1 MAKLINISGVTE
13 ERMTAE
19 EKRVASRL
27 EAFMSNECLVWYDIP
42 VGRKNRHPDFVIIDP
57 ENGLVFLEVKDWTVH
72 TLHQVNHE
80 QVILETNGIL
90 KSEINPLLQVRR
102 YACDTVNA
110 LPADSRLRQNDG
122 QYKGRLNLAWAYGVV
137 FTRIT
142 RQQLKALAGN
152 DENAVERIFPSAQTI
167 CQDDMTQSVL
177 PDIFRQKI
185 AGMFTMGFRTR
196 VTPQVRDILRA
207 HLFPEMTVRQHS
219 QIKIMDIQ
227 QEILARNIGD
237 GHRVIHGVAG
247 SGKTMILLFRC
258 LYLAETTPGKIL
270 VLCYNITLA
279 SYLRE
284 CIESRGLKSRVTVF
298 HFHSWCASMI
308 KRHGI
313 QVTAGGKDYPEKC
326 FSALEDAV
334 NSGTITDTGYDA
346 VLVDEGHD
354 FESRWLALIA
364 RLFDNA
370 SRSLLLMYDDA
381 QSIYRR
387 ERALNFSLASVGIQA
402 QGRTSVLP
410 VNYRNTKRILH
421 FAYAFSREYFEKHQ
435 NREIPFVQP
444 QAGGEEGTEPEIL
457 RCASES
463 DEAVQV
469 VGWLEK
475 RYTLCGHWSDMAVL
489 CPAEFSVK
497 HLKEVMTQRG
507 IPYATCFDSEGK
519 KKYSRRKDVVHLL
532 TYQSSKG
539 LEFPYVAVINAS
551 FVHSGAADESEVIP
565 ALYVAF
571 TRATRELLVTCYRE
585 NSISRHLE
593 DFV

>member
-1 MAKLINISGVTE
+1 
-13 ERMTAE
+13 MTAG

-42 VGRKNRHPDFVIIDP
+42 VGRKKRHPDFVIIDP
-57 ENGLVFLEVKDWTVH
+57 DNGLVFLEVKDWTVH

-110 LPADSRLRQNDG
+110 LPADPRLRQNDG

-167 CQDDMTQSVL
+167 CQDDMAQSVL
-177 PDIFRQKI
+177 PEIFRQKI

-284 CIESRGLKSRVTVF
+284 CIESKGLKSRVTVF
-298 HFHSWCASMI
+298 HFHSWCASVI
-308 KRHGI
+308 KRHRV

-354 FESRWLALIA
+354 FDSRWLALIA

-463 DEAVQV
+463 DEAGQV
-469 VGWLEK
+469 VDWLEK

-539 LEFPYVAVINAS
+539 LDFPYVAVINAS

-565 ALYVAF
+565 VLYVAF

>member
-1 MAKLINISGVTE
+1 
-13 ERMTAE
+13 MTAE

>member
-1 MAKLINISGVTE
+1 
-13 ERMTAE
+13 MTAG

-258 LYLAETTPGKIL
+258 LYLAETTLGKIL

>member
-1 MAKLINISGVTE
+1 
-13 ERMTAE
+13 MTAG

-122 QYKGRLNLAWAYGVV
+122 QYKGRLNLVWAYGVV

>member
-1 MAKLINISGVTE
+1 
-13 ERMTAE
+13 MTAG

-90 KSEINPLLQVRR
+90 KSEINPLVQVRR

-237 GHRVIHGVAG
+237 GHRVIHGVAD

>member
-1 MAKLINISGVTE
+1 
-13 ERMTAE
+13 MTAG

-387 ERALNFSLASVGIQA
+387 ERALSFSLASVGIQA

-469 VGWLEK
+469 VGWLGK

>member
-1 MAKLINISGVTE
+1 
-13 ERMTAE
+13 MTAG

-90 KSEINPLLQVRR
+90 KSEINPLVQVRR

-539 LEFPYVAVINAS
+539 LEFPYVAVINTS

>member
-1 MAKLINISGVTE
+1 
-13 ERMTAE
+13 MTAG

-308 KRHGI
+308 KRHEI

>member
-1 MAKLINISGVTE
+1 
-13 ERMTAE
+13 MTAG

-507 IPYATCFDSEGK
+507 ISYATCFDSEGK

>member
-1 MAKLINISGVTE
+1 
-13 ERMTAE
+13 MTAG

-551 FVHSGAADESEVIP
+551 FV
-565 ALYVAF
+565 
-571 TRATRELLVTCYRE
+571 
-585 NSISRHLE
+585 
-593 DFV
+593 

>member
-1 MAKLINISGVTE
+1 
-13 ERMTAE
+13 MTAG

-387 ERALNFSLASVGIQA
+387 ERALSFSLASVGIQA

>member
-1 MAKLINISGVTE
+1 
-13 ERMTAE
+13 MTAG

-457 RCASES
+457 RCAFES

>member
-1 MAKLINISGVTE
+1 
-13 ERMTAE
+13 MTAG

-551 FVHSGAADESEVIP
+551 FVHSGAAD
-565 ALYVAF
+565 
-571 TRATRELLVTCYRE
+571 
-585 NSISRHLE
+585 
-593 DFV
+593 

>member
-1 MAKLINISGVTE
+1 
-13 ERMTAE
+13 MTAG

-258 LYLAETTPGKIL
+258 LYLAETTLGKIL

-402 QGRTSVLP
+402 QGRTSVLS

>member
-1 MAKLINISGVTE
+1 
-13 ERMTAE
+13 
-19 EKRVASRL
+19 
-27 EAFMSNECLVWYDIP
+27 MSNECLVWYDIP

>member
-1 MAKLINISGVTE
+1 
-13 ERMTAE
+13 MTAG

-90 KSEINPLLQVRR
+90 KSEINPLVQVRR

-227 QEILARNIGD
+227 QGILARNIGD

>member
-1 MAKLINISGVTE
+1 AG
-13 ERMTAE
+13 

>member
-1 MAKLINISGVTE
+1 
-13 ERMTAE
+13 MTAG

-237 GHRVIHGVAG
+237 GQRVIHGVAG

>member
-1 MAKLINISGVTE
+1 
-13 ERMTAE
+13 MTAG

-177 PDIFRQKI
+177 PEVFQQKI

>member
-1 MAKLINISGVTE
+1 
-13 ERMTAE
+13 MTAG

-110 LPADSRLRQNDG
+110 LPADSRLRQNYG

>member
-1 MAKLINISGVTE
+1 
-13 ERMTAE
+13 MTPG

-27 EAFMSNECLVWYDIP
+27 ESFLNDDCLVWYDIP

-57 ENGLVFLEVKDWTVH
+57 ENGLVFLEVKDWIVS
-72 TLHQVNHE
+72 TLRKVNQE
-80 QVILETNGIL
+80 QVTLETDGIQ
-90 KSEINPLLQVRR
+90 KSEINPLVQVRR

-110 LPADSRLRQNDG
+110 LPAEPCLRQNDG

-142 RQQLKALAGN
+142 RQQLKTLAGN
-152 DENAVERIFPSAQTI
+152 NENAVEKIFPSAQTI
-167 CQDDMTQSVL
+167 CQDEMTQSVL
-177 PDIFRQKI
+177 PEVFRRKI
-185 AGMFTMGFRTR
+185 AGMFTTGFRTR
-196 VTPQVRDILRA
+196 VLPRMRDILRA
-207 HLFPEMTVRQHS
+207 HLFPEVTVKQNS

-258 LYLAETTPGKIL
+258 LYLAETTSGKIL

-284 CIESRGLKSRVTVF
+284 CIEARGLTSSRVTVS

-308 KRHGI
+308 KRHAI
-313 QVTAGGKDYPEKC
+313 QVTADRKNYPEKC
-326 FSALEDAV
+326 FSALEEAV
-334 NSGTITDTGYDA
+334 NRGKITSTGYDA

-354 FESRWLALIA
+354 FDSRWLALIA
-364 RLFDNA
+364 RLFDNS

-387 ERALNFSLASVGIQA
+387 ERAMNFSLASVGIQA

-410 VNYRNTKRILH
+410 VNYRNPKCILH
-421 FAYAFSREYFEKHQ
+421 FAYAFSREYFQKHQ
-435 NREIPFVQP
+435 NREIPLLQP
-444 QAGGEEGTEPEIL
+444 QAGGEEGTEPKIL
-457 RCASES
+457 RCVSER
-463 DEAVQV
+463 DEARKVAE
-469 VGWLEK
+469 WLEK
-475 RYTLCGHWSDMAVL
+475 RYALCGHWSDMAVL

-497 HLKEVMTQRG
+497 QLKDVMTQRG
-507 IPYATCFDSEGK
+507 IPFTTCFDSESK
-519 KKYSRRKDVVHLL
+519 KTYSRRKDVVHLL

-551 FVHSGAADESEVIP
+551 FVHSGAADEHEVIP
-565 ALYVAF
+565 VLYVAF
-571 TRATRELLVTCYRE
+571 TRATHELLVTCYRE

-593 DFV
+593 DFA

>member
-1 MAKLINISGVTE
+1 MTSG
-13 ERMTAE
+13 ER
-19 EKRVASRL
+19 RVASRL
-27 EAFMSNECLVWYDIP
+27 ESFLNDDCFVWYDIP

-57 ENGLVFLEVKDWTVH
+57 DNGLVFLEVKDWTVS
-72 TLHQVNHE
+72 TLRKANQE
-80 QVILETNGIL
+80 QVTLETDGLL
-90 KSEINPLLQVRR
+90 KSEINPLVQARR

-110 LPADSRLRQNDG
+110 LPADPCLRQNDG

-142 RQQLKALAGN
+142 RQQLKALTGN
-152 DENAVERIFPSAQTI
+152 DENAVEKIFPSAQTI
-167 CQDDMTQSVL
+167 CQDEMTQSVL
-177 PDIFRQKI
+177 PEIFRQKI
-185 AGMFTMGFRTR
+185 AGMFTTGFRTQ
-196 VTPQVRDILRA
+196 VTPRMRDILRA
-207 HLFPEMTVRQHS
+207 HLFPEVTVKQNS

-284 CIESRGLKSRVTVF
+284 CIDVRGLTSRVTVS

-313 QVTAGGKDYPEKC
+313 QVTADRKDYPEKC
-326 FSALEDAV
+326 FSTLEEAV
-334 NSGTITDTGYDA
+334 NSGKITDAGYDA

-354 FESRWLALIA
+354 FDSRWLALIA
-364 RLFDNA
+364 RH
-370 SRSLLLMYDDA
+370 
-381 QSIYRR
+381 
-387 ERALNFSLASVGIQA
+387 
-402 QGRTSVLP
+402 
-410 VNYRNTKRILH
+410 YRNPKRILH

-435 NREIPFVQP
+435 NREIPLVQP

-457 RCASES
+457 HCASER
-463 DEAVQV
+463 DEARQV
-469 VGWLEK
+469 ADWLEK
-475 RYTLCGHWSDMAVL
+475 CHALCGHWSDMAVL
-489 CPAEFSVK
+489 CPTEHSAK
-497 HLKEVMTQRG
+497 QLQDVMTQRG
-507 IPYATCFDSEGK
+507 MPFATCFDREGK
-519 KKYSRRKDVVHLL
+519 KAYSRRKDVVHLL

-551 FVHSGAADESEVIP
+551 FIPSGVADESEVIP
-565 ALYVAF
+565 VLYVAF

-593 DFV
+593 DFA

>member
-1 MAKLINISGVTE
+1 
-13 ERMTAE
+13 MTAG

-284 CIESRGLKSRVTVF
+284 CIESRGLKSQVTVF

>member
-1 MAKLINISGVTE
+1 AG
-13 ERMTAE
+13 

-507 IPYATCFDSEGK
+507 IPYATGFDSEGK

>member
-1 MAKLINISGVTE
+1 
-13 ERMTAE
+13 MTAG

-308 KRHGI
+308 KRYGI

>member
-1 MAKLINISGVTE
+1 
-13 ERMTAE
+13 MTAG

-90 KSEINPLLQVRR
+90 KSEINPLVQVRR

-313 QVTAGGKDYPEKC
+313 QVTAGGKNYPEKC

>member
-1 MAKLINISGVTE
+1 
-13 ERMTAE
+13 MTAG

-42 VGRKNRHPDFVIIDP
+42 VGRKKRHPDFVIIDP
-57 ENGLVFLEVKDWTVH
+57 DNGLVFLEVKDWTVH

-110 LPADSRLRQNDG
+110 LPADPRLRQNDG

-167 CQDDMTQSVL
+167 CQDDMAQSVL
-177 PDIFRQKI
+177 PEIFRQKI

>member
-1 MAKLINISGVTE
+1 
-13 ERMTAE
+13 MTAG

-313 QVTAGGKDYPEKC
+313 QVTTGGKDYPEKC

>member
-1 MAKLINISGVTE
+1 
-13 ERMTAE
+13 MTAG

-237 GHRVIHGVAG
+237 GHRVIHGVTG

>member
-1 MAKLINISGVTE
+1 
-13 ERMTAE
+13 MTAG
-19 EKRVASRL
+19 EKRIASRL

>member
-1 MAKLINISGVTE
+1 
-13 ERMTAE
+13 MTAG

-122 QYKGRLNLAWAYGVV
+122 QYKGRLNLAWGYGVV

>member
-1 MAKLINISGVTE
+1 
-13 ERMTAE
+13 MTAG

-435 NREIPFVQP
+435 NCEIPFVQP

>member
-1 MAKLINISGVTE
+1 
-13 ERMTAE
+13 MTAG

-90 KSEINPLLQVRR
+90 KSEINPLVQVRR

-585 NSISRHLE
+585 NSIS
-593 DFV
+593 

>member
-1 MAKLINISGVTE
+1 
-13 ERMTAE
+13 MTAG

-177 PDIFRQKI
+177 PDIFCQKI

>member
-1 MAKLINISGVTE
+1 MKI
-13 ERMTAE
+13 R
-19 EKRVASRL
+19 
-27 EAFMSNECLVWYDIP
+27 NECLVWYDIP

>member
-1 MAKLINISGVTE
+1 
-13 ERMTAE
+13 MTAG

-90 KSEINPLLQVRR
+90 KSEINPLVQVRR

-258 LYLAETTPGKIL
+258 LYLAETTSGKIL

>member
-1 MAKLINISGVTE
+1 
-13 ERMTAE
+13 MTAG

-475 RYTLCGHWSDMAVL
+475 RYTLLCGHWSDMAVL

>member
-1 MAKLINISGVTE
+1 
-13 ERMTAE
+13 MTAG

-387 ERALNFSLASVGIQA
+387 ERALSFSLASVGIQA

-551 FVHSGAADESEVIP
+551 FVH
-565 ALYVAF
+565 
-571 TRATRELLVTCYRE
+571 
-585 NSISRHLE
+585 
-593 DFV
+593 

>member
-13 ERMTAE
+13 ERMTAG

-110 LPADSRLRQNDG
+110 LPADPRLRQN
-122 QYKGRLNLAWAYGVV
+122 
-137 FTRIT
+137 
-142 RQQLKALAGN
+142 
-152 DENAVERIFPSAQTI
+152 FPSAQTI

-298 HFHSWCASMI
+298 HFHSWCVSVI

-387 ERALNFSLASVGIQA
+387 ERTLNFSLASVGIQA

-457 RCASES
+457 RCTSES
-463 DEAVQV
+463 DEAGQV
-469 VGWLEK
+469 VDWLEK

-497 HLKEVMTQRG
+497 HLKDVMTQRG
-507 IPYATCFDSEGK
+507 IPFATCFDSEGK
-519 KKYSRRKDVVHLL
+519 KAYSRRKDVVHLL

-565 ALYVAF
+565 VLYVAF